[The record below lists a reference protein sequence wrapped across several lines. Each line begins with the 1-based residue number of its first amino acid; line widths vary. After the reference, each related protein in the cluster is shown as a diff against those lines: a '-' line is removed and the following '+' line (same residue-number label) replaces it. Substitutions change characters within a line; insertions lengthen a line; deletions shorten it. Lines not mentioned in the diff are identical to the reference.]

1 MKKICLALFSVLL
14 ISACATNEVKK
25 ELSAEELYN
34 TAFED
39 LQKTRYKKAAQTF
52 EQLEVEHPYSKWA
65 VKAKLMSAYA
75 YYKDESYDDAVLA
88 LDRFIKY
95 HPGNKDVAYAYYLK
109 GMCYYSQISSA
120 EKDQGDTKQAEE
132 VFERL
137 IALYP
142 NSKYA
147 EDARKKLN
155 LTEDY
160 KAGQEMVVG
169 RFYLNNGN
177 YLSALNRFNVVLE
190 NYQTTVQIEEA
201 LYRQVE
207 IYKILGLNK
216 YAKGYYDILKLNYP
230 EGKWTEKAEKV
241 LNKTKNSEEIKDN
254 KSGNESWIS
263 KLKFWEDFADESP
276 ENEDDVVDDADNDG
290 LTDNVMLDD
299 ESATDTAVTESWWH
313 KLKFWASD
321 DVVSATGE
329 TMDKNGSEVSNPAK
343 GKM

>member
-1 MKKICLALFSVLL
+1 MKKICSVLFCIL
-14 ISACATNEVKK
+14 FFSSCATDEVKK
-25 ELSAEELYN
+25 ELSAEDLYN
-34 TAFED
+34 IAFED
-39 LQKTRYKKAAQTF
+39 LQKTRYKKAAQGF

-120 EKDQGDTKQAEE
+120 EKDQGDTRYAEE

-160 KAGQEMVVG
+160 KAGQEMVIG

-190 NYQTTVQIEEA
+190 NFQTTVQIEEA

-207 IYKILGLNK
+207 IYKILGLDR
-216 YAKGYYDILKLNYP
+216 YAKGYYDILQLNYP
-230 EGKWTEKAEKV
+230 KGKWTKKAKNV
-241 LNKTKNSEEIKDN
+241 LEIKKNNEVDID
-254 KSGNESWIS
+254 NESKKSWIT
-263 KLKFWEDFADESP
+263 KLKFWEDFNDENP
-276 ENEDDVVDDADNDG
+276 ENKDNIVNNADNEG
-290 LTDNVMLDD
+290 LTNNEMLDD
-299 ESATDTAVTESWWH
+299 KNPVDEIRESSWWQ
-313 KLKFWASD
+313 KLKFWSSKD
-321 DVVSATGE
+321 IDSVTGE
-329 TMDKNGSEVSNPAK
+329 VVDKNSSVVSNPAK
-343 GKM
+343 GQM